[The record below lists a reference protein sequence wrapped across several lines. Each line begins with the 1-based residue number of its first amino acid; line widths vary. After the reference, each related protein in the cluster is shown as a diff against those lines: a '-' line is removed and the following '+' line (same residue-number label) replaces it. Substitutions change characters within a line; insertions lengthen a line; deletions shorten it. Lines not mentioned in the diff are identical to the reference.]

1 VETGGGAE
9 EDPGN
14 LQGDLKKVQGDRE
27 GDAVGSGEV
36 QGMQETPGMYKEIP
50 DGGTYRDPQGFG
62 GSRGIGGQCRRIR
75 GIRWKHREKKNILQK
90 ILVINHSGKID
101 MYCIF

>member
-1 VETGGGAE
+1 MKWGGNWGRCRGRSGEFA
-9 EDPGN
+9 
-14 LQGDLKKVQGDRE
+14 DRE
-27 GDAVGSGEV
+27 GDAVGSEGGTGNEGEPRNV
-36 QGMQETPGMYKEIP
+36 QGDTGGS
-50 DGGTYRDPQGFG
+50 DGGTYREIHRDLGEVEE
-62 GSRGIGGQCRRIR
+62 IGGQCRRIR

>member
-36 QGMQETPGMYKEIP
+36 QGMQETP
-50 DGGTYRDPQGFG
+50 PQGFG

-75 GIRWKHREKKNILQK
+75 GIRWKHRRKIFCKKFL
-90 ILVINHSGKID
+90 
-101 MYCIF
+101 